1 MLKTSR
7 ILRIALLAMALTPWI
22 GDSEAAEMLLIENV
36 TLIDGTGR
44 PAVQESFVLIEGER
58 IKRVGRGAFSG
69 PRPERR
75 IDGAGKYLMPG
86 LMDMH
91 THIRGAARFFAND
104 EEKEEPDWNLAR
116 QDLHGFLYSGV
127 TSIYDA
133 NNLPEFVFT
142 LRRQERDGSLLAPHI
157 FATGSAIT
165 VPGGHGALP
174 GSTQVESW
182 PAGRAAV
189 KKYLESKPDL
199 VKLTY
204 DEHNWGT
211 RPLIPIFTPQLLQDI
226 IKFLG
231 DQGLRT
237 TIHTSNEIRAREAI
251 FAGIDTLAHP
261 VIQSPVS
268 DEFVR
273 LMGAKKVPMVSTL
286 TIGEGYSRLVEHPE
300 YLEQP
305 LYQAIFSVAEIEK
318 LKGEVR
324 DSFAKRPWTTWMK
337 VMTPV
342 AQENL
347 RRIAEAGGVIVL
359 GSDQSNGPASHRELE
374 LLVEAGIPPLEVI
387 RIGTLNGAVF
397 LGKERLMGSVEEGK
411 LADLVLLNAD
421 PLADINNAK
430 DINLVIKA
438 GEIIDR
444 SQLDLPVNRKQ

>member
-1 MLKTSR
+1 
-7 ILRIALLAMALTPWI
+7 MALTPWI
-22 GDSEAAEMLLIENV
+22 GNPGAAETLLIENV

-58 IKRVGRGAFSG
+58 IMRVGRGTFSG
-69 PRPERR
+69 PTPGRR
-75 IDGAGKYLMPG
+75 IDGTGKYLMPG

-104 EEKEEPDWNLAR
+104 EEKGEPNWNLTR
-116 QDLHGFLYSGV
+116 QVLHGFLYSGV

-189 KKYLESKPDL
+189 KKYLEFKPDL

-211 RPLIPIFTPQLLQDI
+211 RPLIPIFTPQMLEDV

-273 LMGAKKVPMVSTL
+273 LMGAKKIPMVSTL

-300 YLEQP
+300 YLDQP
-305 LYQAIFSVAEIEK
+305 LYQAIFSAAEIEK

-324 DSFAKRPWTTWMK
+324 DTFAKRPWTTWMK

-411 LADLVLLNAD
+411 MADLVLLNAD

-430 DINLVIKA
+430 DISLVIKA

-444 SQLDLPVNRKQ
+444 SQLALPINRKQ